1 MMKKYSRHY
10 RRKVNYRNLLV
21 VGLAGICAIAVL
33 AGAGWFIY
41 RTMFYDPFPQD
52 ESLTKSAGNVQQEID
67 EENGWMARYPDFEDE
82 ALDAAIEQVVDECR
96 KGSGPDAKVMLDYRS
111 KTVFD
116 HYTSVLFK
124 ETRQEEKGETI
135 RYHSVNYDEKTK
147 QLMDVEDILRNQYR
161 RDLLKGA
168 EADAIQAI
176 EINEKDTVVYLTDGS
191 NTTIRYDEH
200 KAYIALTDPG
210 IPSLYPKE
218 PLTIA
223 EPQQID
229 PDKPMI
235 ALTFDDGPNPN
246 TTPELLDLLKQYD
259 ARATFFMVGTNATN
273 YPQVVERI
281 CKEGHELGNHSWAH
295 EDLGAMDSADEIL
308 ESYQKADDADL
319 RLQLNLES
327 FVEQNRYSIL
337 DQPHSGQRL

>member
-1 MMKKYSRHY
+1 MMKKNSRHY

-21 VGLAGICAIAVL
+21 IGLAGICAIAVL

-52 ESLTKSAGNVQQEID
+52 ESLTKSAGSVQQEID

-200 KAYIALTDPG
+200 KAYIALTDPS
-210 IPSLYPKE
+210 IPK
-218 PLTIA
+218 
-223 EPQQID
+223 
-229 PDKPMI
+229 
-235 ALTFDDGPNPN
+235 
-246 TTPELLDLLKQYD
+246 
-259 ARATFFMVGTNATN
+259 
-273 YPQVVERI
+273 
-281 CKEGHELGNHSWAH
+281 
-295 EDLGAMDSADEIL
+295 
-308 ESYQKADDADL
+308 
-319 RLQLNLES
+319 
-327 FVEQNRYSIL
+327 NR
-337 DQPHSGQRL
+337 